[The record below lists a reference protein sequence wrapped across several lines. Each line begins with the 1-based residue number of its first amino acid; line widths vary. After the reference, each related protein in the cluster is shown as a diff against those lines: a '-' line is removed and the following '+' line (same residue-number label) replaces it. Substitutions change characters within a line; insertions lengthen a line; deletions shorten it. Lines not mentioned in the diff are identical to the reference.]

1 MAKKLLA
8 MLLAAMMLLGVFAVG
23 VTATNDSPVMN
34 EGPQAVFG
42 DPALDRVPNGI
53 NNRYNR
59 YRDIARNIGG
69 TRGAAIR
76 LELTTVAGRFL
87 PDVARAET
95 QLQLNQVLNQR
106 NNAMANV
113 LRSHGE
119 LNVFSAFF
127 SWVGG
132 NFWWLWA
139 PMLAAVVA
147 VGALLLWE
155 PVIAPL
161 LG

>member
-8 MLLAAMMLLGVFAVG
+8 TFLAALMLFGVFAVAAS
-23 VTATNDSPVMN
+23 ATSEACAAAEPH
-34 EGPQAVFG
+34 VFG
-42 DPALDRVPNGI
+42 DPSRDRVPGGI
-53 NNRYNR
+53 TSRHNRYL
-59 YRDIARNIGG
+59 DIARGISGG
-69 TRGAAIR
+69 RGVVIR
-76 LELTTVAGRFL
+76 GELTAVESSFASQIF
-87 PDVARAET
+87 RAET
-95 QLQLNQVLNQR
+95 QLELNRVMNQR

-139 PMLAAVVA
+139 PITAAVVG
-147 VGALLLWE
+147 VGAWFFFM
-155 PVIAPL
+155 
-161 LG
+161 G